1 MIKDNYCT
9 TVQVS
14 PEKIGINNTT
24 MMSIHLN
31 ANNPKKKFSIFNF
44 QFSIFSFLI
53 AYCLLPLFSFA
64 QSVEVVAKP
73 YIQCIRFHENGNQ
86 FTLPIYTLN
95 SGSQLELHFDD
106 METNY
111 KNYYYTLQ
119 LCDYN
124 WNKVG
129 MSPFNYLKGFT
140 QQRITNYRY
149 SSITFTKYTHYQTT
163 LPDRNMMPTLS
174 GNYLL
179 KVFLDGDTNKLVFTR
194 KMLVVEN
201 KANIVP
207 QLVQP
212 LNSYTFRTHQK
223 LVFNAKIEGLN
234 AFSPMQQTKVV
245 ILQNN
250 RWDNAQK
257 DIVPTFV
264 RGNVLE
270 YNTENSAIF
279 PAGKE
284 WRWLDLR
291 SFRFQSDRVDTAT
304 YTKTTTEVF
313 VKTDIDRSSQRY
325 VYYRDFNG
333 MFSVESYENI
343 NPYWQAD
350 YATVHFSFLPPD
362 GNEYKNKDLYLIGQL
377 TNYELNDKTRMV
389 YNAEKK
395 LYETSCYLKQGYY
408 SYSYLLVDKNNPN
421 DKMQLEGDYW
431 ETENTYTILLYYKG
445 FADRSDQLIGMAQI
459 RSRLDRPGVS
469 F

>member
-1 MIKDNYCT
+1 MIKDNSSNL
-9 TVQVS
+9 VQVS
-14 PEKIGINNTT
+14 GTT
-24 MMSIHLN
+24 MLSK
-31 ANNPKKKFSIFNF
+31 ANNDCTPKKYSIFII
-44 QFSIFSFLI
+44 QYSILIVLCFLH
-53 AYCLLPLFSFA
+53 FTGFA
-64 QSVEVVAKP
+64 QDVEVVKKSN
-73 YIQCIRFHENGNQ
+73 IQGIRFHESGNQ
-86 FTLPIYTLN
+86 LTLPIYTLN
-95 SGSQLELHFDD
+95 SGSQLDLHFDD
-106 METNY
+106 MDNDY

-124 WNKVG
+124 WNRVN

-149 SSITFTKYTHYQTT
+149 SSITFSKYTHYQTQ
-163 LPDRNMMPTLS
+163 LPDRNLMPTLS

-179 KVFLDGDTNKLVFTR
+179 KVFLDGDTSKLVFTK

-201 KANIVP
+201 KATIIP
-207 QLVQP
+207 QIIQP
-212 LNSYTFRTHQK
+212 QNSYTFRTHQK
-223 LVFNAKIEGLN
+223 LIFTAKIEGLT

-257 DIVPTFV
+257 DIAPTFL
-264 RGNVLE
+264 RGNILE
-270 YNTENSAIF
+270 YNSENSAIF

-304 YTKTTTEVF
+304 YTKTTTDVF
-313 VKTDIDRSSQRY
+313 VKTDVDKSAQRY
-325 VYYRDFNG
+325 VYYRDYNG
-333 MFSVESYENI
+333 MFLVESFDNI
-343 NPYWQAD
+343 NPFWQAD

-362 GNEYKNKDLYLIGQL
+362 GNAYVGKDIYLIGQL
-377 TNYELNDKTRMV
+377 TNYELNNKTKMV

-395 LYETSCYLKQGYY
+395 VYETSCYLKQGYY
-408 SYSYLLVDKNNPN
+408 SYSYLLVDKNNPAE
-421 DKMQLEGDYW
+421 KKQLEGDYW

-445 FADRSDQLIGMAQI
+445 FADRSDQLIGMSQI
-459 RSRLDRPGVS
+459 RSRLDRPGAI